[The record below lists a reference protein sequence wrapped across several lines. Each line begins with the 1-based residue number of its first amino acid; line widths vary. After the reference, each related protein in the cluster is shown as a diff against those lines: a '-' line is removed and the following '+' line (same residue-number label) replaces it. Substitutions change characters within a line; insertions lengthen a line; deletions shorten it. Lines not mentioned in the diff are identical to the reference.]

1 MLQLYAQTPKTKLT
15 AAQML
20 TAARNRNTRIWS
32 QAGHISLHP
41 EHGVGVTKILHNTI
55 RYLLSPDRRNGL
67 KFGILACSLMLNPSA
82 ADFIRYPKTDTEE
95 RREELASRLLKCSW

>member
-32 QAGHISLHP
+32 QAG
-41 EHGVGVTKILHNTI
+41 
-55 RYLLSPDRRNGL
+55 LSASCTWGWGTP
-67 KFGILACSLMLNPSA
+67 KP
-82 ADFIRYPKTDTEE
+82 FITLSDI
-95 RREELASRLLKCSW
+95 C